1 MDSVENPNLSQH
13 LAHKAGRPRRGT
25 EPQRLD
31 ALIQAATR
39 VFVKEGYGLASID
52 KIANAAGISTRTIYE
67 RFKNKGDLMAAVIER
82 LLDRDMAV
90 IFEESDLDQLEL
102 ATALA
107 LIGETVTR
115 RFADPDSAALFRI
128 VVTESLRFPEL
139 TEKVRCKTRERF
151 DSAIADYMR
160 RQVQCGALV
169 LEDPERAAGLFVQMV
184 LAEPKECLLFRSPD
198 AVLEFDLRAH
208 VARVVRLFLYGA
220 APRAPLNTSV
230 SPPP

>member
-1 MDSVENPNLSQH
+1 MDSTENVNLGP
-13 LAHKAGRPRRGT
+13 KTGRPRRGT
-25 EPQRLD
+25 EHQRLD

-67 RFKNKGDLMAAVIER
+67 RFKNKGDLMAAVVER
-82 LLDRDMAV
+82 LLDRDLAV
-90 IFEESDLDQLEL
+90 IVEESDLDRLEP
-102 ATALA
+102 AAALA

-128 VVTESLRFPEL
+128 IVTESSRFPEL
-139 TEKVRCKTRERF
+139 TEKVRCKTRERI

-160 RQVQCGALV
+160 RQVERGTLV
-169 LEDPERAAGLFVQMV
+169 LDDPERAAALFVHMV

-198 AVLEFDLRAH
+198 AVLAIDLPAH

-220 APRAPLNTSV
+220 APREAPSHPA
-230 SPPP
+230 SPSS

>member
-1 MDSVENPNLSQH
+1 MESTENVNL
-13 LAHKAGRPRRGT
+13 APKAGRPRRGT
-25 EPQRLD
+25 ETQRLD

-67 RFKNKGDLMAAVIER
+67 RFKNKGDLMAAVVER
-82 LLDRDMAV
+82 LLDRDLAV
-90 IFEESDLDQLEL
+90 IFEESDLDRLEP
-102 ATALA
+102 ASALVV
-107 LIGETVTR
+107 IGETVTR

-128 VVTESLRFPEL
+128 IATESLRFPEL

-160 RQVQCGALV
+160 RQVERGTLV
-169 LEDPERAAGLFVQMV
+169 LEDPDRAAALFVHMV
-184 LAEPKECLLFRSPD
+184 LAEFKECLLFRSPD
-198 AVLEFDLRAH
+198 AVLEVDLPAH

-220 APRAPLNTSV
+220 APRGTPSHPA
-230 SPPP
+230 SPSS

>member
-1 MDSVENPNLSQH
+1 MDSTENANLS
-13 LAHKAGRPRRGT
+13 HKAGRPRRGT
-25 EPQRLD
+25 EHQRLD

-39 VFVKEGYGLASID
+39 VFVQEGYGLASID

-67 RFKNKGDLMAAVIER
+67 RFKNKGDLMAAVVER

-90 IFEESDLDQLEL
+90 IFEESHLDRL
-102 ATALA
+102 ALADALA

-128 VVTESLRFPEL
+128 IVTESLRFPEL
-139 TEKVRCKTRERF
+139 TEKVRCRTRERF

-160 RQVQCGALV
+160 RQVEAGALV
-169 LEDPERAAGLFVQMV
+169 LEEPGRAAGLFVQMV
-184 LAEPKECLLFRSPD
+184 LAEPKECLLFRSPA

-208 VARVVRLFLYGA
+208 VARVVHLFLYGA
-220 APRAPLNTSV
+220 APRAPLPPLA
-230 SPPP
+230 SPLP